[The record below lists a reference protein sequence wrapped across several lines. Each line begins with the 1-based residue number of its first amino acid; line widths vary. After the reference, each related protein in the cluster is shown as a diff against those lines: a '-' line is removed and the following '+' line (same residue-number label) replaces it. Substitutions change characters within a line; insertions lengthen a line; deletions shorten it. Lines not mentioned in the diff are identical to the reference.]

1 MAGRRGRWRR
11 LGVNLLVSLG
21 ALLIMALVLEGV
33 IRLTGLAYDPQ
44 FDQRGE
50 GIILD
55 SPDPEIRKE
64 LPRNFDGLM
73 LGARVQTNSFGMRGA
88 ETTLEKPPGT
98 FRIAVLGDSWAFGW
112 GVGQGEDF
120 PSVLEELLQEHH
132 EAGGIRFQVLN
143 FSVFAY
149 NTLQELAILRSRAL
163 AFDPDLVIIA
173 FNINDVEGHL
183 PRRARQRDLASTIR
197 HLEQETVS
205 RSHLIRLIDDR
216 LRRLALR
223 MNLERPDKVEHYE
236 GLYRPDSPGWIRVQG
251 ALAEMRD
258 LCRSAGAEIYLVNCP
273 WISVLTPENPYLDIH
288 RQVIETAETL
298 GIPAFDL
305 FGIFEGRDAA
315 ELRISPLDG
324 HPRAEGHRMAAAA
337 ILADLESR
345 GLLPTGSEVVRTH

>member
-1 MAGRRGRWRR
+1 MPRRGGRWRR

-21 ALLIMALVLEGV
+21 ALLVMALVLEGV

-44 FDQRGE
+44 FDRRGE
-50 GIILD
+50 GIIVD
-55 SPDPEIRKE
+55 SSDPAIRKE

-73 LGARVQTNSFGMRGA
+73 LGARVRTNSFGMRGA
-88 ETTLEKPPGT
+88 ETTLRKPPGT

-112 GVGQGEDF
+112 GVEQGEDF
-120 PSVLEELLQEHH
+120 PSVLEDLLEDRHD
-132 EAGGIRFQVLN
+132 AGGVRFEVLN

-149 NTLQELAILRSRAL
+149 NTLQELAVLRSRAL
-163 AFDPDLVIIA
+163 AFEPDLVIVA
-173 FNINDVEGHL
+173 FNLNDVEGHL
-183 PRRARQRDLASTIR
+183 PPRARHRDLASTIR
-197 HLEQETVS
+197 HLEQEAVS
-205 RSHLIRLIDDR
+205 GSHLVRLIDDR

-236 GLYRPDSPGWIRVQG
+236 GLYRPDSAAWARVRE

-258 LCRSAGAEIYLVNCP
+258 LSRAAGAGIYLVNCP
-273 WISVLTPENPYLDIH
+273 WISVLTPENPYLDIN
-288 RQVIETAETL
+288 RKVVETAESL

-305 FGIFEGRDAA
+305 FDTFEGHDAA

-324 HPRAEGHRMAAAA
+324 HPRAEGHRMAAVA

-345 GLLPTGSEVVRTH
+345 GLLPTGADVARAQ